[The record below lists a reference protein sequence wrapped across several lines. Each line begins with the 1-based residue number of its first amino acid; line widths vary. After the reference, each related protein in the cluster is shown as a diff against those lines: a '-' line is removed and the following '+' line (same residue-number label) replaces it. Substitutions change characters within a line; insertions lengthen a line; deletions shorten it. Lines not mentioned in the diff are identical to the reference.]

1 MFVSVDDICSLV
13 LTSIDTVDIDP
24 VNTVVCVPVNGIV
37 LITLVGDTVSD
48 DSLVLL
54 VASPLVDL
62 SGWSLEVIFDV
73 NDVEE
78 GPDAIMDVAYV
89 MFFVVVLVAL
99 LGFAN

>member
-13 LTSIDTVDIDP
+13 VTSIDTVDVDP
-24 VNTVVCVPVNGIV
+24 VNTVVCVPVNGI
-37 LITLVGDTVSD
+37 TLVTLAGDTVVD

-78 GPDAIMDVAYV
+78 GPDAIIDVGCF